1 MYSKLDIKDYVTLF
15 LEEAD
20 VNALD
25 GKYVWN
31 IPSGYYT
38 NQRSQVCTV
47 SIVAGSITPV
57 SIAAGLLVDYGNGG
71 LNTYNK
77 NQRYIIG
84 HGQLTS
90 DDNNAFYIYGGI
102 DLLTTARPDKI
113 SLNFLRET
121 DQLEGIILAG
131 GITLEF
137 CYYNEA
143 ETTANYH
150 NQFTPTLK

>member
-15 LEEAD
+15 LNEAD
-20 VNALD
+20 VNAFD
-25 GKYVWN
+25 GRYTWN

-38 NQRSQVCTV
+38 NQRSQICTV
-47 SIVAGSITPV
+47 SIVAGSITPFKS
-57 SIAAGLLVDYGNGG
+57 SIGLFVDYGNGG
-71 LNTYNK
+71 INSYNK
-77 NQRYIIG
+77 KQRHIIG

-90 DDNNAFYIYGGI
+90 DDYDAFYLHGGV
-102 DLLTTARPDKI
+102 DLLTTARPDTI
-113 SLNFLRET
+113 SLNFVQET
-121 DQLEGIILAG
+121 DQLEGRILAG

-137 CYYNEA
+137 CYYNES

>member
-1 MYSKLDIKDYVTLF
+1 MYSKLDIKDYITLF
-15 LEEAD
+15 LNEAD

-47 SIVAGSITPV
+47 SIVAGSVTPV
-57 SIAAGLLVDYGNGG
+57 NMTVGCLIDYGNGG
-71 LNTYNK
+71 INSYNK
-77 NQRYIIG
+77 KQRHIIG

-90 DDNNAFYIYGGI
+90 DVNNAFYFHGGVA
-102 DLLTTARPDKI
+102 LLTTARPDKI
-113 SLNFLRET
+113 ALNFINET
-121 DQLEGIILAG
+121 DQLEGIMLAG
-131 GITLEF
+131 SVTLEF